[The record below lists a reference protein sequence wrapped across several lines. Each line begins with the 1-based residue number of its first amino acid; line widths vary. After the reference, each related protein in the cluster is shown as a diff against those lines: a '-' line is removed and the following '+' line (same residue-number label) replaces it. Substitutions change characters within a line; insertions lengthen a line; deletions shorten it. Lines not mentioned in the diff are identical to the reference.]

1 MINQEQV
8 KEQVIDNANTSS
20 ETIKNHY
27 VISDVKKDDEVIF
40 DFYPTSLSK
49 KVYWE
54 IEPDNDYY
62 EVSDDKV
69 FLTEKDAE
77 NSVEE
82 FKKDPIEHYQVR
94 DEIQDRFYDLYTI
107 VADEDENDHIIVED
121 DNIET
126 SIKKMS
132 VSDYIN
138 EEIEKRDRYDWYGS
152 ADSNS
157 TRFHKEKS
165 VIEKLNQKLRRQ
177 GLNYECVRILS
188 DNNQTFG
195 LIKKEII
202 DETKKI

>member
-69 FLTEKDAE
+69 FLTEKDAQ
-77 NSVEE
+77 NGVEE
-82 FKKDPIEHYQVR
+82 FVKDPIEHYQVR
-94 DEIQDRFYDLYTI
+94 DEIEDRFYNLYTI

-126 SIKKMS
+126 SFKKMS

-138 EEIEKRDRYDWYGS
+138 KEIEKRDSSWWYCGLNN
-152 ADSNS
+152 NS
-157 TRFHKEKS
+157 PRFDKEKS
-165 VIEKLNQKLRRQ
+165 IIERLNNQLKRQ
-177 GLNYECVRILS
+177 GIDYECVRLLS

-195 LIKKEII
+195 LIKKEKIN
-202 DETKKI
+202 ETK